1 MKFIDWLTPLRLKS
15 RRRVERDLGSVQ
27 IANRLELLE
36 DRSLLTA
43 ITIDYS
49 FDANNFFDSQVKKD
63 LMQLAADSIASRLT
77 DSLLAIEPGPSGL
90 GFDNTWTAS
99 FTHPATGDEGT
110 VIDLMVPSDTLIL
123 FVGGRNLAGSTIGFG
138 GPGGYDSSGTNDFLE
153 AIAAR
158 GQDGS
163 LLSPATDFG
172 PWGGSITFDSDTN
185 WFFGESI
192 EGIGAAQSDFLSV
205 AQHEVGHVLGMGTS
219 AAWGTY
225 VVGSNF
231 TGPAS
236 MNAND
241 GNAVVLNSDL
251 SHWSQ
256 GTQSDGREA
265 TMTPAILN
273 GTRGLFTNLDFAGL
287 DDIGWDIAALP
298 TLDAIGNVTID
309 EDASEQT
316 MNLTGISAGGGESQP
331 LRVTATSSNTGL
343 IPNPTV
349 TYTSADATGSLS
361 FTPVADASGMATI
374 TVTVEDG
381 GLDGDLDTT
390 GDNAT
395 FSRTFDVTVSSVND
409 DPTLDALGNVTIDE
423 DASEQTVNLTGI
435 SAGGAESQ
443 PLRVTATSSDSG
455 LIPNPT
461 VTYTSANAT
470 GSIAFTPVA
479 DESGMATIT
488 VTVEDGGLDGDL
500 NTAGDNLTFSRTFD
514 VTVSSVNDDP
524 TLDALGNVTVDEDA
538 SEQTVNLTGISAGG
552 GESQPLRVTATSSNT
567 GLIPNPTVTY
577 TSAET
582 TGSLAFTPVPDASG
596 TVTITVTVED
606 GGLDGD
612 LDTAADNGQTVRTF
626 AVHRTGPAAFYPS
639 DTAIT
644 SGSSGS
650 HSVSAVDL
658 DGDGVTDFLAIR
670 SENILRGVSIDG
682 DGVPSTLFQMG
693 TPSAL
698 GQYGTGLAIADF
710 NGDGLNDLTDGVY
723 VWNGNESG
731 GLDSPDRIITAA
743 TNTLDVVAG
752 DFDDDGHLDF
762 ASLSIQEGHTVVM
775 LTFALGDGEGNF
787 ALTEY
792 DTGRNWSGR
801 VASGDFNGD
810 GIDDVAFSNSN
821 VFVVFG
827 SPDRS
832 YEIQPAAS
840 FSSDPVKALSAGD
853 FNQDGRAD
861 LVIGQRYGDISV
873 LLSDT
878 DGNFSDPVLV
888 HHGLPENTAWQQ
900 YGEVADIVVADFN
913 SDGLLDIADVTRDGD
928 NAHGNPTTAIVSLGD
943 GHGGFSVRNVLSDN
957 VNQTPVSLAAGDIDG
972 DGDVDLLIGNYDSG
986 RIGVLLN
993 GDGTR
998 FSPVA
1003 DMTLPEDTVSHELLI
1018 SGITAGQT
1026 APRPLRVTA
1035 VSSNPALL
1043 PDPTTSYTPGST
1055 TATLNLAPVG
1065 DASGT
1070 ATITV
1075 ILEDGGAD
1083 QDLATPFDNTVYQ
1096 RDLLVTVTAV
1106 NDEPTLDAISNLAI
1120 NAGASEQTVELTGI
1134 SAGGGESQPLRV
1146 TATSSDTDVIPNPTV
1161 TYTSAETTGSLVFT
1175 PVADAIGTVTITVT
1189 VEDGGLDGDLDTAGD
1204 NATFSRTMTVTVY
1217 PSWPISDL
1225 SELNGLNGAVLH
1237 SGNNNDGAGNPLS
1250 VVGYGDFNGDGYDDM
1265 FLFAEFLYG
1274 HDVDAYVV
1282 FGSDASF
1289 PDRISLLQLDGV
1301 NGFGIG
1307 GLYEPHA
1314 VAVADINGDGFADF
1328 LVSEGDGGGGGAIHV
1343 LFGHDGPFPA
1353 TIDEDD
1359 IPGVTGFRVA
1369 PGNYNDFVQDVRSV
1383 GDIDGDGFADWSVT
1397 TNTASAVVFGGNDS
1411 FPDSVTLTD
1420 LLSRRSIVIPKADV
1434 RPEQLTGLGDINHD
1448 GYDDLAINDAVD
1460 PDVLNGKHYIL
1471 FGGSELPASITGAGV
1486 PPEYGLQVSDQ
1497 VREAG
1502 DVNGD
1507 GIADLLIGNSVVFG
1521 PITGVDG
1528 EFTTP
1533 VLTGSNGFSV
1543 TGGSVSKA
1551 GDINGDGIDDLL
1563 ISNPGIYTNN
1573 SSGSVSVLFGKSSA
1587 FSATVDAQSL
1597 ALPDGFRLLGEVVD
1611 TGDRV
1616 IGDNLGHTVAYGSD
1630 INGDGIDD
1638 VLVGSDS
1645 GISAYDYPES
1655 ARDGLAYLL
1664 LGGVPADNTTTQ
1676 RGTSADETLT
1686 ASRGAAVRDVVIGA
1700 VGDDT
1705 LISDG
1710 GPDVLLGG
1718 AGNDTLAIPDG
1729 DFAGGRRLAGGHGL
1743 DTLQLTGSG
1752 QVLDLPV
1759 ISNLQVTGIEQLDI
1773 RGTGANEL
1781 RLSPLEVIN
1790 LSDDSNLV
1798 TVLRDADD
1806 SVSIGDGWD
1815 RLGTEEIDGQW
1826 FIHFSSGSAVLLV
1839 QTGGPDAVSFD
1850 AVASMSIDEDA
1861 PEQTVGLTGITAG
1874 SGSAQPLRVTAVS
1887 NDTSLI
1893 PDPVVTYT
1901 SSDATGSLRFTPVA
1915 DASGI
1920 ATITVTV
1927 EDGGLDADLSTVSDN
1942 ATFSRTF
1949 EVTVNAVNDD
1959 PTLDTP
1965 ADISLVSTGAET
1977 ILSLSGISAGGS
1989 ELQPLRITAASSDT
2003 DLLPDPSVTYT
2014 APEETGSLRFTVAA
2028 GRTGTATITLTV
2040 EDGGLD
2046 GELSTKGDNATITR
2060 TFDVT
2065 VQAGVDFGDAPDADS
2080 GTGSGNYN
2088 TTLADDGPRHLIV
2101 STHATLFLG
2110 ARVDGETDAAPSVRA
2125 DGDDITGA
2133 GTDEE
2138 GLIEP
2143 AVDLRV
2149 TQGTSPVVR
2158 TRVTNLTGQTA
2169 TLYGWIDY
2177 NGDGVFDNATERA
2190 SVSVPSG
2197 VTAETVTLT
2206 FPIVP
2211 PDAITGTTYARF
2223 RLSTDTAAA
2232 NPTGAA
2238 DDGEVEDYVATVLR
2252 RSDGTVDVA
2261 KRTKIASLTNGG
2273 PLLADWNL
2281 FGRSVTSLGDI
2292 DGDGV
2297 NDLAVGA
2304 WYDSTDGDRR
2314 GAVHVLFLNADGS
2327 VRDSTRIASEVNG
2340 GPVLSDIDHFG
2351 VSLASP
2357 GDLDRDGVNDLVV
2370 GAQDDD
2376 TGGTDRGAVYVLF
2389 LQSDGTVRDSVKIA
2403 SGLNGGPEL
2412 VDEDKFGASVA
2423 ALGDVDGDGVA
2434 DLVVGASL
2442 DDSGGT
2448 NQGAVYIMHMNAD
2461 GTVRDSRR
2469 ITSASHPN
2477 FEIPNWAW
2485 FGFSV
2490 ASVGDLNGDGVTDI
2504 AVGAL
2509 ADDTGGTDRGAVHV
2523 VFLQEDGSV
2532 LDVTK
2537 IASSTNG
2544 GPALQDS
2551 DNFGASLASLGDLNG
2566 DGTTDIAVG
2575 SSLGNTGGTDRGA
2588 VHLLFL
2594 TDTGSVASYVELA
2607 SDLNG
2612 VPSLTDDDRFGLSVA
2627 AAGDV
2632 DGDGVLDLAVGA
2644 VRDDTGGTN
2653 RGAVHLLFLNR
2664 ANETPTLAAFDALT
2678 LNQNAP
2684 TQTVSL
2690 SGIGAGAGESQ
2701 PLQVTALSDN
2711 TSLIPNPTVT
2721 YASPET
2727 TGMIEFRPATGQSGT
2742 ATITVI
2748 VEDGGIDGNLS
2759 TTSDNAIFS
2768 RSFTVTVNAG
2778 LNVIAELLPNA
2789 TGQRVEI
2796 YASDSASI
2804 TGLNLRVQLGDG
2816 TGAQSEPVF
2825 EGIDFTG
2832 SVFETF
2838 PTTVSGGPVNG
2849 AEQFLQA
2856 SIVFDSAGN
2865 SVSASGLLAT
2875 LIVDTTGFDSGSF
2888 ELKFSATEIGADT
2901 ALILPGGSEQSAN
2914 LVNGYVR
2921 VLPAAVT
2928 GRHVFY
2934 NNSYFDGNSAAINAA
2949 DDAAIATDKEP
2960 LFSGEVVT
2968 FANYTSYSR
2977 GINGVMIDLAGLRD
2991 AAALSL
2997 SDFVFRTGNVDN
3009 VTSWVTGAT
3018 PDALLVRERAG
3029 ADGVDRIVLTWPDG
3043 SFAGQWLEVTVR
3055 ATAATGLAVPDIFY
3069 FGNAPG
3075 ESGNSASNTFVDG
3088 TDFARARDNQ
3098 RNFLNRAP
3106 IDFAMDYNRD
3116 SFVDGTDLAIAR
3128 DSNTNFLTALRLL
3141 DLRLSSDASEMTGQ
3155 QILSGSGQLSGS
3167 AQVSE
3172 ASSAT
3177 APAVAAAITSF
3188 PAAEDGQDD
3197 LAAGQ
3202 PFASGA
3208 ASTAPLLPQ
3217 SASVTPGLDEPVT
3230 NDGAI
3235 VVQYDGGESSD
3246 VSLDSVDL
3254 LFESDALQVLVLEI

>member
-138 GPGGYDSSGTNDFLE
+138 GPGGYDSSGTNEFLE

-298 TLDAIGNVTID
+298 TLDALGNVTID
-309 EDASEQT
+309 EDAAEQAV
-316 MNLTGISAGGGESQP
+316 NLTGISAGGGESQP

-349 TYTSADATGSLS
+349 TYTSANATGSVS
-361 FTPVADASGMATI
+361 FTPVADASGTATI

-395 FSRTFDVTVSSVND
+395 FSRTFDVTVSPVND

-423 DASEQTVNLTGI
+423 DASEQTVNLAGI
-435 SAGGAESQ
+435 SAGGGESQ
-443 PLRVTATSSDSG
+443 PLRVTATSSNTG

-479 DESGMATIT
+479 DASGMATIT

-582 TGSLAFTPVPDASG
+582 TGSLAFTPVADAIE

-606 GGLDGD
+606 GGLDGN
-612 LDTAADNGQTVRTF
+612 LETAADNGQTVRTF
-626 AVHRTGPAAFYPS
+626 AVHRTDPAAFYPS

-644 SGSSGS
+644 SGGSGS

-723 VWNGNESG
+723 VWKGNESG

-743 TNTLDVVAG
+743 SNTLDVVAG

-762 ASLSIQEGHTVVM
+762 VSLHFRGYPD
-775 LTFALGDGEGNF
+775 GDGHAFLTLARGNGQGEF
-787 ALTEY
+787 TLTDLQ
-792 DTGRNWSGR
+792 DTGRGGTTKR
-801 VASGDFNGD
+801 LAAGDFNGD
-810 GIDDVAFSNSN
+810 EIDDVAFSNSN

-840 FSSDPVKALSAGD
+840 FSSDPVKALAAGD

-861 LVIGQRYGDISV
+861 LVIGQRLGDISV

-878 DGNFSDPVLV
+878 DGNFSAPVLV
-888 HHGLPENTAWQQ
+888 HQGLPENTAWGQ

-913 SDGLLDIADVTRDGD
+913 SDGLLDIADVTSDGD
-928 NAHGNPTTAIVSLGD
+928 DAHGNPTTAIVSLGD

-957 VNQTPVSLAAGDIDG
+957 VNQTAVSLAAGDIDG
-972 DGDVDLLIGNYDSG
+972 DGDVDVLIGNYDSG

-998 FSPVA
+998 FSSVS
-1003 DMTLPEDTVSHELLI
+1003 DLTLSEDTVSHELPI
-1018 SGITAGQT
+1018 TGITAGQN

-1043 PDPTTSYTPGST
+1043 PEPTTSYTPGST

-1096 RDLLVTVTAV
+1096 RDLLVTVSAV
-1106 NDEPTLDAISNLAI
+1106 NDIPTLEELGNLKIGVTAP
-1120 NAGASEQTVELTGI
+1120 EQTVALGGI

-1146 TATSSDTDVIPNPTV
+1146 TASSSNTGLVPNPTV
-1161 TYTSAETTGSLVFT
+1161 TYSSADATGSLAFIPLANVS
-1175 PVADAIGTVTITVT
+1175 GTATIAVT
-1189 VEDGGLDGDLDTAGD
+1189 VQDGGLDGDLGTAGD
-1204 NATFSRTMTVTVY
+1204 NATFSRTFDVHINAIPTLDA
-1217 PSWPISDL
+1217 ISD
-1225 SELNGLNGAVLH
+1225 
-1237 SGNNNDGAGNPLS
+1237 
-1250 VVGYGDFNGDGYDDM
+1250 
-1265 FLFAEFLYG
+1265 
-1274 HDVDAYVV
+1274 
-1282 FGSDASF
+1282 
-1289 PDRISLLQLDGV
+1289 I
-1301 NGFGIG
+1301 
-1307 GLYEPHA
+1307 
-1314 VAVADINGDGFADF
+1314 
-1328 LVSEGDGGGGGAIHV
+1328 
-1343 LFGHDGPFPA
+1343 
-1353 TIDEDD
+1353 
-1359 IPGVTGFRVA
+1359 
-1369 PGNYNDFVQDVRSV
+1369 
-1383 GDIDGDGFADWSVT
+1383 
-1397 TNTASAVVFGGNDS
+1397 
-1411 FPDSVTLTD
+1411 
-1420 LLSRRSIVIPKADV
+1420 
-1434 RPEQLTGLGDINHD
+1434 
-1448 GYDDLAINDAVD
+1448 
-1460 PDVLNGKHYIL
+1460 
-1471 FGGSELPASITGAGV
+1471 
-1486 PPEYGLQVSDQ
+1486 
-1497 VREAG
+1497 
-1502 DVNGD
+1502 
-1507 GIADLLIGNSVVFG
+1507 
-1521 PITGVDG
+1521 
-1528 EFTTP
+1528 
-1533 VLTGSNGFSV
+1533 
-1543 TGGSVSKA
+1543 
-1551 GDINGDGIDDLL
+1551 
-1563 ISNPGIYTNN
+1563 
-1573 SSGSVSVLFGKSSA
+1573 
-1587 FSATVDAQSL
+1587 
-1597 ALPDGFRLLGEVVD
+1597 
-1611 TGDRV
+1611 
-1616 IGDNLGHTVAYGSD
+1616 
-1630 INGDGIDD
+1630 
-1638 VLVGSDS
+1638 
-1645 GISAYDYPES
+1645 
-1655 ARDGLAYLL
+1655 
-1664 LGGVPADNTTTQ
+1664 
-1676 RGTSADETLT
+1676 
-1686 ASRGAAVRDVVIGA
+1686 
-1700 VGDDT
+1700 
-1705 LISDG
+1705 
-1710 GPDVLLGG
+1710 
-1718 AGNDTLAIPDG
+1718 
-1729 DFAGGRRLAGGHGL
+1729 
-1743 DTLQLTGSG
+1743 
-1752 QVLDLPV
+1752 
-1759 ISNLQVTGIEQLDI
+1759 
-1773 RGTGANEL
+1773 
-1781 RLSPLEVIN
+1781 
-1790 LSDDSNLV
+1790 
-1798 TVLRDADD
+1798 
-1806 SVSIGDGWD
+1806 
-1815 RLGTEEIDGQW
+1815 
-1826 FIHFSSGSAVLLV
+1826 
-1839 QTGGPDAVSFD
+1839 
-1850 AVASMSIDEDA
+1850 SIDEDA
-1861 PEQTVGLTGITAG
+1861 PEQTVNLTGISAG
-1874 SGSAQPLRVTAVS
+1874 GGEPQPLRVTAS
-1887 NDTSLI
+1887 SSHTGLI
-1893 PDPVVTYT
+1893 PLPTVTYN
-1901 SSDATGSLRFTPVA
+1901 SAEATGSIAFIPVP
-1915 DASGI
+1915 DASGM
-1920 ATITVTV
+1920 AAITVTV
-1927 EDGGLDADLSTVSDN
+1927 EDGGPDGDLGTAGDN

-1959 PTLDTP
+1959 PTLDAP
-1965 ADISLVSTGAET
+1965 ANISLVSTGAET
-1977 ILSLSGISAGGS
+1977 ILNLSGISAGGS

-2003 DLLPDPSVTYT
+2003 DLLPDPLVTYT
-2014 APEETGSLRFTVAA
+2014 ASEETGSLSFTVAA
-2028 GRTGTATITLTV
+2028 GRPGTATITLTV

-2046 GELSTKGDNATITR
+2046 GELSTTGDNATITR
-2060 TFDVT
+2060 TFGVA
-2065 VQAGVDFGDAPDADS
+2065 VEAGVDFGDAPDAAS
-2080 GTGSGNYN
+2080 GTGPGNYN

-2110 ARVDGETDAAPSVRA
+2110 ARVDGETDAVSSARA
-2125 DGDDITGA
+2125 DGDDVTGA

-2143 AVDLRV
+2143 AVNLWV

-2177 NGDGVFDNATERA
+2177 NVDGAFDNATERA

-2206 FPIVP
+2206 FPVVP
-2211 PDAITGTTYARF
+2211 LDAITGTTYARF

-2304 WYDSTDGDRR
+2304 WYDSADGDRR
-2314 GAVHVLFLNADGS
+2314 GAMHVLFLNADGS

-2412 VDEDKFGASVA
+2412 ANEDKFGASVA

-2448 NQGAVYIMHMNAD
+2448 NQGAVYILHMNAD
-2461 GTVRDSRR
+2461 GTVRDSSR

-2594 TDTGSVASYVELA
+2594 TDTGSVASYLELA

-2664 ANETPTLAAFDALT
+2664 ANETPTLAALDALT

-2684 TQTVSL
+2684 SQTVSL

-2727 TGMIEFRPATGQSGT
+2727 TGTIEFRPATGQSGT
-2742 ATITVI
+2742 ATITVT
-2748 VEDGGIDGNLS
+2748 VEDGGIDGDLS
-2759 TTSDNAIFS
+2759 TTSDNATFS
-2768 RSFTVTVNAG
+2768 RSFTVTINAG

-2977 GINGVMIDLAGLRD
+2977 GINGVMIDLAGSRD

-3018 PDALLVRERAG
+3018 PDALLVREGAG

-3172 ASSAT
+3172 ASSAA
-3177 APAVAAAITSF
+3177 APAVVAAITSF
-3188 PAAEDGQDD
+3188 PVAEDGQDD

-3208 ASTAPLLPQ
+3208 ASTEPLPPQ
-3217 SASVTPGLDEPVT
+3217 SASVTPGSEEPVT

-3254 LFESDALQVLVLEI
+3254 LFESYALQVLVLEI